1 MTLAPHLDLSPAA
14 RDLATAT
21 RIAQSRAA
29 AKGIK
34 LVVAAVIGTNSCV
47 QQDPAE
53 ERLTAAR
60 AA

>member
-34 LVVAAVIGTNSCV
+34 LVVAAVIGPNSCV

-53 ERLTAAR
+53 RLTAAR